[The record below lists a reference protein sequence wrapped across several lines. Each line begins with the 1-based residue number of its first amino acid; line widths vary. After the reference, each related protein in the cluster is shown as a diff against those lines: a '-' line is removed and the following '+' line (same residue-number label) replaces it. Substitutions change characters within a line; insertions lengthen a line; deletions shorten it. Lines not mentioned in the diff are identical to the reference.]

1 MCIISLRIDYNFIGS
16 ENYSGTS
23 GKSSFVNSLETDLFD
38 LNPNANC
45 VVLSFNFE
53 MISARQVGRKL
64 SYKLHKT
71 TSELYSGNTD
81 KKLTESDLLN
91 VQKTAESI
99 KNYPI
104 YYVDFPGTVK
114 QIRDTYYS
122 FIEEPFA
129 KDKWVI
135 VMMDHTLLTRGETGD
150 SERKILSDL
159 QQLFM
164 EIKKVGKTTI
174 IQLSQLNRDIE
185 DESRISKVSMHFPMR
200 KDIFG
205 GDSLFHASDYLMVIH
220 RPEILGIRAYGLSSL
235 PTENFVYLHFL
246 KNREGELGI
255 LQFWN
260 NLKYNCIEEANITE

>member
-1 MCIISLRIDYNFIGS
+1 MDKNSSKLRYSHISRAATEIVEYIKDRSKGVS
-16 ENYSGTS
+16 ESLKTKWSKFNKLCMGGIEPNTIYTIAGVSGS

-81 KKLTESDLLN
+81 KKLTDSDLLN

-150 SERKILSDL
+150 SERKVLSDL

-185 DESRISKVSMHFPMR
+185 DESRISKASMHFPMR

-205 GDSLFHASDYLMVIH
+205 GRYMPPFKT
-220 RPEILGIRAYGLSSL
+220 G
-235 PTENFVYLHFL
+235 
-246 KNREGELGI
+246 
-255 LQFWN
+255 
-260 NLKYNCIEEANITE
+260 